1 MTFEFSAESGKG
13 NLMNADDDTA
23 AAIAALSAEYS
34 AKLPEKYQE
43 LAAATAKAQQG
54 SPEALEE
61 ALKLAH
67 RLHGTA
73 GAYGFTQVSA
83 AAGRLEAGF
92 RQLLAGGGS
101 WDNIQ
106 VALRELM
113 STAAPS

>member
-1 MTFEFSAESGKG
+1 MATKPV
-13 NLMNADDDTA
+13 DDDTA
-23 AAIAALSAEYS
+23 AAIAALSAEYRS
-34 AKLPEKYQE
+34 KLPEKYDE

-73 GAYGFTQVSA
+73 GAYGFAQVSA
-83 AAGRLEAGF
+83 AAGRLEAEL

-101 WDNIQ
+101 WDNLHA
-106 VALRELM
+106 ALQELM
-113 STAAPS
+113 TAAVSP

>member
-1 MTFEFSAESGKG
+1 MASKP
-13 NLMNADDDTA
+13 ADDDTA

-34 AKLPEKYQE
+34 ARLPEKYQE

-67 RLHGTA
+67 RLHGRA

-83 AAGRLEAGF
+83 AAGRLESGF
-92 RQLLAGGGS
+92 RSSSRAVAAGTTSRWPSGS
-101 WDNIQ
+101 
-106 VALRELM
+106 
-113 STAAPS
+113 